1 MGIVINDNL
10 ITYSPKP
17 LDDRYGLYNSV
28 ALANAAIISSVR
40 YIGLTVGIKTV
51 GGVDDYWYYAGITDG
66 DLVLKSSGGGGSG
79 ISGLSGISGIAGAA
93 STDCISYTISIDGC
107 GETPTTIDFGYT
119 DCIGNHIADSLI
131 WDTITGKTFCAKA
144 NTIEV
149 NTPVGCHEPI
159 VTNNGSC
166 ATNGCDYDYM
176 LIASHSTSYI
186 LNTNEQYNYYYGN
199 DVCGWDSCDLNL
211 SYQYTRGETDPIPQA
226 YGNCGIPLP
235 IDLQVGD
242 IVELCGHAYCGAADN
257 GDTFDTNVEYF
268 SCDDVTGGTSD
279 FVGKLF
285 MVPNASTFNNHYT
298 CFSNSVT
305 IGNANALPE
314 CSTFLLVGLG
324 ATFGTIGLYN
334 QIKATW
340 TLSIK
345 RLCNTNAVDA
355 PMGLTKGAGFANE
368 CDAVKDGDAGLFPNS
383 LYYNPVGAV
392 WSYGAA
398 NSVNQF
404 FTDAAKTIPF
414 DGGNFWYYSNVATN
428 RCALQIDTSG
438 YVVDQF
444 CC

>member
-17 LDDRYGLYNSV
+17 LDDRYGTYASV
-28 ALANAAIISSVR
+28 AAANAAIISSVR
-40 YIGLTVGIKTV
+40 YIGLTVGIINS
-51 GGVDDYWYYAGITDG
+51 GHVDEYWYYAGIADG
-66 DLVLKSSGGGGSG
+66 DLILKSSGGGASG
-79 ISGLSGISGIAGAA
+79 ISGLVGISGIGGGA
-93 STDCISYTISIDGC
+93 SSDCISYTISVEACD
-107 GETPTTIDFGYT
+107 TIDDRVDFDYT
-119 DCIGNHIADSLI
+119 DCNGNNIADSLI
-131 WDTITGKTFCAKA
+131 WNTVTTKTFCAKKDSIGIHPSA
-144 NTIEV
+144 HCT
-149 NTPVGCHEPI
+149 TPVLT
-159 VTNNGSC
+159 VNGSC
-166 ATNGCDYDYM
+166 ATNGCNYDYT

-186 LNTNEQYNYYYGN
+186 LNDNNPDIYYCGN
-199 DVCGWDSCDLNL
+199 DVCGWDSCDLNVT
-211 SYQYTRGETDPIPQA
+211 YQYTRGQTEPIPQA

-242 IVELCGHAYCGAADN
+242 IVKLCGHAYCGDADD

-268 SCDDVTGGTSD
+268 SCDDVTGGTSN
-279 FVGKLF
+279 FIAKLF

-305 IGNANALPE
+305 VGNATALPK

-324 ATFGTIGLYN
+324 ATFGTIPSSA

-345 RLCNTNAVDA
+345 RLCKAPDGNL
-355 PMGLTKGAGFANE
+355 PMGLT
-368 CDAVKDGDAGLFPNS
+368 DGYSYGNCKVTTDGLFPNS

-398 NSVNQF
+398 NSVNRF
-404 FTDAAKTIPF
+404 FTDAAKTTPF
-414 DGGNFWYYSNVATN
+414 NGGNFWYYSNVATN
-428 RCALQIDTSG
+428 NCALQIDG
-438 YVVDQF
+438 GGFVVDQF